1 MRPTSVRRPVLRL
14 WWIALCL
21 LVVPVSGHTA
31 ALIEMRIHGAQVRLV
46 ADRAG
51 ARALLSAG
59 DMRALFDLAG
69 GSVYVSAGGISR
81 RVHARFRP
89 GYADTP
95 YRVELFGAGPVLAG
109 FVTRY
114 HVLFIGEQICAELMA
129 ASWMT
134 PFVDP
139 AVRALGILEALQ
151 PSAADPCG
159 TVPLTT
165 YAAVGWPLIAGKI
178 DHPTLE
184 TTKIAFDYQP
194 QGGELVLPT
203 SFEEGDLQLL
213 REVAK
218 AAGL

>member
-1 MRPTSVRRPVLRL
+1 
-14 WWIALCL
+14 
-21 LVVPVSGHTA
+21 
-31 ALIEMRIHGAQVRLV
+31 
-46 ADRAG
+46 
-51 ARALLSAG
+51 
-59 DMRALFDLAG
+59 MRALFDLAG
-69 GSVYVSAGGISR
+69 DSVYVSAGGTPR

-139 AVRALGILEALQ
+139 AIRALGILEALQ
-151 PSAADPCG
+151 PTPADPCAS
-159 TVPLTT
+159 VPLTT
-165 YAAVGWPLIAGKI
+165 YAAAGWPLIAGKI

-184 TTKIAFDYQP
+184 TTSIAFDYQP
-194 QGGELVLPT
+194 KDGELALPAA
-203 SFEEGDLQLL
+203 FEEGAAGDL
-213 REVAK
+213 RELAK

>member
-1 MRPTSVRRPVLRL
+1 MLRSC
-14 WWIALCL
+14 WIALL
-21 LVVPVSGHTA
+21 LSLLPVQGEAA
-31 ALIEMRIHGAQVRLV
+31 ALIEMRIHGTPVRLV

-51 ARALLSAG
+51 DRALLSAG
-59 DMRALFDLAG
+59 DMRALFDLPG
-69 GSVYVSAGGISR
+69 GSVYVSSGGTPR

-114 HVLFIGEQICAELMA
+114 HVLFVGEQICAELMA

-139 AVRALGILEALQ
+139 AIRALGILEALQ
-151 PSAADPCG
+151 PPPADPCAS
-159 TVPLTT
+159 VPLTT

-184 TTKIAFDYQP
+184 TLQIGFDYQP
-194 QGGELVLPT
+194 RDDELALPAA
-203 SFEEGDLQLL
+203 FEEGDLRQL
-213 REVAK
+213 RELAK

>member
-1 MRPTSVRRPVLRL
+1 MLRISVRRFAPWL
-14 WWIALCL
+14 ALCL
-21 LVVPVSGHTA
+21 FLPTQVEAA
-31 ALIEMRIHGAQVRLV
+31 ALIEMRIHGTPVRLV
-46 ADRAG
+46 ADRSG
-51 ARALLSAG
+51 DRALLSAG

-69 GSVYVSAGGISR
+69 GSVYVSAGGIPR

-151 PSAADPCG
+151 PTPADPCER
-159 TVPLTT
+159 VPLTT

-184 TTKIAFDYQP
+184 TLQVAFDYQP
-194 QGGELVLPT
+194 QSDELALPVV
-203 SFEEGDLQLL
+203 FEEGDARDL
-213 REVAK
+213 RELAK
-218 AAGL
+218 ASGL

>member
-1 MRPTSVRRPVLRL
+1 MRRISVRRFAPWLV
-14 WWIALCL
+14 LCL
-21 LVVPVSGHTA
+21 LVLPAHGHAA
-31 ALIEMRIHGAQVRLV
+31 ALIEMRIRGTPVRLV
-46 ADRAG
+46 ADRSG
-51 ARALLSAG
+51 DRALLSAG
-59 DMRALFDLAG
+59 DMHALFDLAG
-69 GSVYVSAGGISR
+69 GSVYVSTGGIPR

-114 HVLFIGEQICAELMA
+114 HVLFVGEQICAELMA

-139 AVRALGILEALQ
+139 AVRALAILEALQ
-151 PSAADPCG
+151 PIPADPCASI
-159 TVPLTT
+159 PLTT

-194 QGGELVLPT
+194 RPDELALPV
-203 SFEEGDLQLL
+203 SFEEGDEQQL

>member
-1 MRPTSVRRPVLRL
+1 MRRTRRRRAVLRL
-14 WWIALCL
+14 WCLALCL
-21 LVVPVSGHTA
+21 LALPAGARAA
-31 ALIEMRIHGAQVRLV
+31 ALIEMRIDGTPVRLV
-46 ADRAG
+46 ADRSG
-51 ARALLSAG
+51 DRALLHAG

-69 GSVYVSAGGISR
+69 GAVYVSAGGISR

-114 HVLFIGEQICAELMA
+114 HVLFVGEQICAELMA

-139 AVRALGILEALQ
+139 AIRALGILEALQ
-151 PSAADPCG
+151 PVSADPCER
-159 TVPLTT
+159 VPLTT

-184 TTKIAFDYQP
+184 TTSIAFDYQP
-194 QGGELVLPT
+194 APGELALPAA
-203 SFEEGDLQLL
+203 FEEGDLQQL

-218 AAGL
+218 AAGF